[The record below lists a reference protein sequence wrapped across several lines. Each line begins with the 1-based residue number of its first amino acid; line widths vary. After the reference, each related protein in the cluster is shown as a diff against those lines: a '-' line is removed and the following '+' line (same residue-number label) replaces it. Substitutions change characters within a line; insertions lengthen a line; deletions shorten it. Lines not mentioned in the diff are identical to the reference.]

1 LLQAFAANAIDD
13 GVTLTWEVHTS
24 GDDLLGFRVHRRDV
38 GGVYRVVT
46 DTPLAQD
53 ARSFVDVTVVPGKSY
68 VYRLEI
74 VDSGGE
80 FYSPEIEV
88 RVNDLELELAQNK
101 PNPFNPT
108 TTIGYTVPSR
118 SRVALHIYDVAGRL
132 VARLVD
138 EERAAGR
145 YSVVWNGRSGN
156 GDPVGSGVYFY
167 RLTAG
172 NDTLTR
178 KMVLLK

>member
-118 SRVALHIYDVAGRL
+118 SRVTLHIYDVVGRL

-145 YSVVWNGRSGN
+145 YSAVWNGRSAH